1 MRGFFIR
8 VTQIEFRMAA
18 LSLYDIGSLVQ
29 FSRLAP
35 ESGLMLSFTRRGL
48 VLTMSTGVGHDVAH
62 LLGARG
68 PNY

>member
-1 MRGFFIR
+1 
-8 VTQIEFRMAA
+8 MAA

>member
-35 ESGLMLSFTRRGL
+35 ESGQAFLHPS
-48 VLTMSTGVGHDVAH
+48 GVGSYDVDPGWA
-62 LLGARG
+62 
-68 PNY
+68 